1 MKRSQWIQAACATA
15 IAAAM
20 IAAAI
25 VILQHDSILA
35 STGDLSEARR
45 RALDLIVEMDKLI
58 ISAALALIGG
68 LATFTMAINRRSHY
82 PPRVRL
88 AIALSFGAAVYS
100 IYFGYA
106 LYSRVIELL
115 AAQAFDPIAA
125 ALQRIEAAQYYSFL
139 FGLGLFCIV
148 VWSLK
153 LEGPR

>member
-1 MKRSQWIQAACATA
+1 MKRAQVVQAVCA
-15 IAAAM
+15 IAIAVAM
-20 IAAAI
+20 VVGAI
-25 VILQHDSILA
+25 VVLQHDSILA
-35 STGDLSEARR
+35 PTGDPGEARKK
-45 RALDLIVEMDKLI
+45 ALDLIVEMDKLI

-68 LATFTMAINRRSHY
+68 LATLTMAINRRSHY
-82 PPRVRL
+82 SPRVRL
-88 AIALSFGAAVYS
+88 AIALSFGTAVYS

-106 LYSRVIELL
+106 LYSRVIEFL

-139 FGLGLFCIV
+139 FSLALFCLV